1 MMQKNL
7 AEALLEQ
14 VEDSW
19 QSWLDV
25 APDEAGDLINDAP
38 FIQQL
43 KQVWEAS
50 HYVSQSCCMR
60 PALLLELYNS
70 GDLNRCYELGE
81 QAKKL
86 ATLLEGVDD
95 ETTLQ
100 HHLRQ
105 FRCYQMC
112 RIIWRDLTNSAELN
126 ETLGDL
132 SNLANACI
140 RQATTLLYQWTTD
153 QLGTPRDSEGNAQ
166 PLVILGMGKL
176 GAYELNLSSDIDLI
190 FAYPRNG
197 QTDGRRQLY
206 NEQFFT
212 RLCQKLIK
220 AINTV
225 TTDGFVFRVDTRL
238 RPFGDAGPLA
248 ISFDAMEVYYES
260 QAREWER
267 YAMIKGRIICATPE
281 AKTELVNMLKPFVYR
296 RYLDYGAYNS
306 LRSLKRMISKELYKK
321 GMDANIKLG
330 MGGIREIEFIGQA
343 FQLIRGGRDPEL
355 QIRPIL
361 QVLQV
366 AGKRGLLPE
375 KAVTELSEAY
385 HFLRLVENRIQAW
398 EDKQTHLLPS
408 DELAQL
414 RLARSMGF
422 DSWPPFAEKLQNH
435 RNKVQGHFDLVFSA
449 PQAEDEEPGELDFI
463 WGDKLDEEL
472 TFNALQA
479 AGFKQP
485 NEALQQLISLH
496 SSHTHRR
503 MSPSGHKRLAQLMPY
518 IIQAASA
525 VENADQALGRLLKL
539 IEAIAQRTSYLA
551 LLIESPMALSQLVK
565 LSAASSWIADRLT
578 RFPILLDELIDPR
591 RLYAPVLQH
600 EMSEELDHVLAG
612 VDIDD
617 LEGQM
622 DRLRQFTKSHRL
634 RVAAA
639 DITEHISLMVVSDY
653 LTAIAEVVTE
663 RVMCQAWHDM
673 VAKYG
678 KPSHIEGGGNGFIV
692 VGYGKMGG
700 IELGYSSDLDMVFLN
715 NCSNTNA
722 MTDGEKPTANE
733 TFFAR
738 MGRRMIHNYTTRTPA
753 GILYET
759 DMRLRPN
766 GKSGMLVSTLDG
778 FERYQKESAWTW
790 EHQALIRARVVAG
803 DATAAARFEAIRAS
817 QLCQPRNA
825 QSLLQD
831 VLEMRDK
838 MRQSLMKQQAG
849 QFDLKQGHGGIV
861 DIEFMVQYLV
871 LRWANEHP
879 DIIEWTD
886 NIRLLEKLS
895 EHQLMSGVQ
904 AEDLTSAYR
913 AFRAVYH
920 RKALQEQESLV
931 ADDVLLAEQSRVKA
945 IWQELMLVKA

>member
-1 MMQKNL
+1 
-7 AEALLEQ
+7 
-14 VEDSW
+14 
-19 QSWLDV
+19 
-25 APDEAGDLINDAP
+25 
-38 FIQQL
+38 
-43 KQVWEAS
+43 
-50 HYVSQSCCMR
+50 
-60 PALLLELYNS
+60 
-70 GDLNRCYELGE
+70 
-81 QAKKL
+81 
-86 ATLLEGVDD
+86 
-95 ETTLQ
+95 
-100 HHLRQ
+100 
-105 FRCYQMC
+105 
-112 RIIWRDLTNSAELN
+112 
-126 ETLGDL
+126 
-132 SNLANACI
+132 
-140 RQATTLLYQWTTD
+140 
-153 QLGTPRDSEGNAQ
+153 
-166 PLVILGMGKL
+166 
-176 GAYELNLSSDIDLI
+176 
-190 FAYPRNG
+190 
-197 QTDGRRQLY
+197 
-206 NEQFFT
+206 
-212 RLCQKLIK
+212 
-220 AINTV
+220 
-225 TTDGFVFRVDTRL
+225 
-238 RPFGDAGPLA
+238 
-248 ISFDAMEVYYES
+248 
-260 QAREWER
+260 
-267 YAMIKGRIICATPE
+267 
-281 AKTELVNMLKPFVYR
+281 
-296 RYLDYGAYNS
+296 
-306 LRSLKRMISKELYKK
+306 
-321 GMDANIKLG
+321 
-330 MGGIREIEFIGQA
+330 
-343 FQLIRGGRDPEL
+343 
-355 QIRPIL
+355 
-361 QVLQV
+361 
-366 AGKRGLLPE
+366 
-375 KAVTELSEAY
+375 
-385 HFLRLVENRIQAW
+385 
-398 EDKQTHLLPS
+398 
-408 DELAQL
+408 
-414 RLARSMGF
+414 
-422 DSWPPFAEKLQNH
+422 
-435 RNKVQGHFDLVFSA
+435 
-449 PQAEDEEPGELDFI
+449 
-463 WGDKLDEEL
+463 
-472 TFNALQA
+472 
-479 AGFKQP
+479 
-485 NEALQQLISLH
+485 
-496 SSHTHRR
+496 
-503 MSPSGHKRLAQLMPY
+503 MPY